1 MGGLVSDRA
10 SNTVAHDHPCL
21 AGKHL
26 ALLERRAEIGTWSF
40 DLRSATHTWSQSMYA
55 LAGYS
60 PSDPIDTDVLR
71 KSVCVSEQVH
81 IAQAIG
87 YALNTGEQFDCIIHG
102 VTLGPRRGGAT
113 GQVLE
118 VHCAVEM
125 DDQGAPA
132 IIYGTCQNVTERIR
146 EEEARQLEQRQFAA
160 MLGGA
165 SDIIV
170 FYTPDG
176 RVVYASEALGRL
188 LGRTPREIERGRYMC
203 FVHPADLSE
212 AKRVMVCPGPG
223 QENSA
228 TYRVQRK
235 DGRYVWI
242 EAVTR
247 AIFDDRTGRVSN
259 LVTVLRDV
267 TERKS
272 YEAGLMAAQQK
283 AEAASR
289 AKSTFL
295 ANMSHELRTP
305 LNAIIGFSEI
315 MRDGTFGPLGH
326 ARYSE
331 YSDLIFKS
339 GRHLL
344 SLITD
349 ILDLAKIEA
358 GKMELT
364 SVPCCV
370 ADAVDDCVRT
380 LAGQAAQAS
389 LTLSAETDAAL
400 LALCD
405 QRGLRQVILNLLSNA
420 IKFSRPGGTV
430 RIGGT
435 AQDGRVKVWV
445 QDNGVGMSE
454 EEVARAGTPFE
465 QSRRD
470 AFQAGQGTG
479 LGLALAKALVE
490 RHGGQLHIQSQVDVG
505 TTVTVDF
512 PQAPQERPAL
522 IA

>member
-1 MGGLVSDRA
+1 VSEGA
-10 SNTVAHDHPCL
+10 SNTVAHAGLCL

-26 ALLERRAEIGTWSF
+26 ALLEQRADIGTWSF
-40 DLRSATHTWSQSMYA
+40 DLRSGTHCWSQSMYA

-60 PSDPIDTDVLR
+60 PAEPIDTEILR
-71 KSVCVSEQVH
+71 NSVCVSEQVH
-81 IAQAIG
+81 VAQAIG
-87 YALNTGEQFDCIIHG
+87 YALNTGEQFDCVVHG
-102 VTLGPRRGGAT
+102 VTLGPERGWAA

-125 DDQGAPA
+125 DELGAPA
-132 IIYGTCQNVTERIR
+132 LIYGTCQNITERVR
-146 EEEARQLEQRQFAA
+146 EEDARQLKQRQFAA

-188 LGRTPREIERGRYMC
+188 LGRTPREIERGRYMR
-203 FVHPADLSE
+203 FVHPADLAE
-212 AKRVMVCPGPG
+212 AKRVMLRPQPGC
-223 QENSA
+223 ENSA

-235 DGRYVWI
+235 DGQYVWI

-247 AIFDDRTGRVSN
+247 AIFDDCTGRISN

-267 TERKS
+267 TERKIF
-272 YEAGLMAAQQK
+272 ENGLLAAQRK

-315 MRDGTFGPLGH
+315 MKDATFGPMGD
-326 ARYSE
+326 ARYAE
-331 YSDLIFKS
+331 YSDLILKS

-358 GKMELT
+358 GKMEL
-364 SVPCCV
+364 VPTTCGV
-370 ADAVDDCVRT
+370 ADIIGDCAKT
-380 LAGQAAQAS
+380 LAAQAAQAS
-389 LTLSAETDAAL
+389 LSFSIDAPPGL
-400 LALCD
+400 LARCD
-405 QRGLRQVILNLLSNA
+405 RRALMQVILNLLSNA
-420 IKFSRPGGTV
+420 IKFSKPGETV
-430 RIGGT
+430 RIG
-435 AQDGRVKVWV
+435 AAVHAGRVKIWV
-445 QDNGVGMSE
+445 QDRGVGMSE

-470 AFQAGQGTG
+470 AFHAGQGTG

-490 RHGGQLHIQSQVDVG
+490 RHGGQLHIQSQLDVG

-512 PQAPQERPAL
+512 PDAQSELPAL